1 VCRKRDWPSV
11 FKSKRADTREG
22 QASAATTQDFTMC
35 NTLRLLDRAAL
46 ALINILVVAGLPLA
60 VASVFVGGV

>member
-1 VCRKRDWPSV
+1 
-11 FKSKRADTREG
+11 
-22 QASAATTQDFTMC
+22 MC